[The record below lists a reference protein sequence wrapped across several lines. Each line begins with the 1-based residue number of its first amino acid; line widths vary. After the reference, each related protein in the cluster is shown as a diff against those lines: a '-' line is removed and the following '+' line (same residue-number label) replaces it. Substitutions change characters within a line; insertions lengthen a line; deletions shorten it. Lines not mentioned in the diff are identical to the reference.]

1 MSSPLQHILVYLIYC
16 SIVCY
21 NNSRLRAAQSPDLC
35 FFDALNETCETGRSL
50 VDGSGVWSLGAWSL
64 GIEGLALFRG

>member
-1 MSSPLQHILVYLIYC
+1 M
-16 SIVCY
+16 
-21 NNSRLRAAQSPDLC
+21 